1 MTNPG
6 SWLRGL
12 REDLHLT
19 RIGVERH
26 TDKSAIRT
34 SDDRYRI
41 RRGRLADI
49 EDKDKPPDIFE
60 VASLSECYKVPYPAV
75 LHAFGLA
82 LSEVRNILPPP
93 PAESTEAEKP
103 WSFTDTDRPFSLS
116 FHTSVS
122 FDTTRLVT
130 ESAQELG
137 IPIPVLREIDDTV
150 FRFGVIGIHDDTMGE
165 LVPPG
170 SVVVIDKSRTT
181 VEMRDW
187 KSIRE
192 RPIYFVWHEE
202 GYTCSWCFLTRDTL
216 FVVPYPT
223 SHQPVMIF
231 KMPRAASIIGQVVHV
246 WPPLII
252 RKPNEAL
259 RAGEAARVK
268 TPE

>member
-19 RIGVERH
+19 RIGVERL
-26 TDKSAIRT
+26 TDKSALES
-34 SDDRYRI
+34 SDERYRI

-75 LHAFGLA
+75 LHAFGVA
-82 LSEVRNILPPP
+82 LSEVQHLLPPRSEN
-93 PAESTEAEKP
+93 ATQES
-103 WSFTDTDRPFSLS
+103 WSFTDTDRPFSFS
-116 FHTSVS
+116 FQTSVS

-130 ESAQELG
+130 ESAEELG
-137 IPIPVLREIDDTV
+137 IPVPVRREINDTI
-150 FRFGVIGIHDDTMGE
+150 FRFGVVGVHDDTMGE

-170 SVVVIDKSRTT
+170 SVVVIDKSRNTI
-181 VEMRDW
+181 EMREW

-192 RPIYFVWHEE
+192 RPIYFVWHEN

-223 SHQPVMIF
+223 SRQPVMIF

-252 RKPNEAL
+252 PKPQ
-259 RAGEAARVK
+259 
-268 TPE
+268 

>member
-6 SWLRGL
+6 GWLREL
-12 REDLHLT
+12 REKLHLT
-19 RIGVERH
+19 RIGVERL
-26 TDKSAIRT
+26 TSKSAIRS

-41 RRGRLADI
+41 PRGRLADI

-75 LHAFGLA
+75 LHAFGIA
-82 LSEVRNILPPP
+82 RGEVQHLFPPG
-93 PAESTEAEKP
+93 TETAPLEKP
-103 WSFTDTDRPFSLS
+103 WFFPDTDRPFSLS
-116 FHTSVS
+116 FETSVS
-122 FDTTRLVT
+122 FDNTRLVT
-130 ESAQELG
+130 ESAEELG
-137 IPIPVLREIDDTV
+137 IPVPVRQEIDDTI
-150 FRFGVIGIHDDTMGE
+150 FRFGVIGVRDDTMGE

-170 SVVVIDKSRTT
+170 SVVVIDKSRNT

-192 RPIYFVWHEE
+192 RPIYFVWHES

-223 SHQPVMIF
+223 SRQPVMIF

-252 RKPNEAL
+252 RKAQ
-259 RAGEAARVK
+259 
-268 TPE
+268 